1 MKKRMMTIVA
11 LLAMT
16 TMTAG
21 GFSTIV
27 YAEDAATEEAVTE
40 ENETEENATEDGADE
55 ENASEETP
63 VEMPELVAEEVEGG
77 IVTTL
82 TIGSNDVLVYHPTP
96 NASETS
102 VVKTT
107 CTAPVFMYFGEG
119 KFDAQAAAAK
129 AQETGLDKLAADN
142 GSSVV
147 FVNPS
152 EDSWSDADAETYGAV
167 AQAIS
172 DSSTDTS
179 ENGIIQSINFMT
191 KEPTQSIVG
200 TQSRIYI
207 YAEGSG
213 ADYIGKT
220 AIKKVEAP
228 TFWGGTAN
236 VTPAGITIV
245 GLSNTD
251 GVEENDIPVI
261 SVGGADEINKVLEE
275 KCGSFQA
282 VDTADFASEFTE
294 VIGKNRRQAGVLL
307 PIHDYAEEGIVEK
320 IETFTVKTTADNGS
334 EYAGT
339 EEHPVNVLT
348 YYAEDLDVENGN
360 VPLVFCFH
368 GGGNT
373 ALFEAQATE
382 WPEIGKENGFITVSV
397 DLHYPN
403 CTAGEI
409 VELLDQLKEE
419 YSIDSSRIYA
429 SGFSMGGCKSWDLFE
444 QYPEIFAGLAP
455 MDATAEPGI
464 DSYDN
469 AVENVNT
476 DVVTP
481 VFYVG
486 GETSPLPELPC
497 QDAKVVNRVANL
509 FGVNAVT
516 TKYDCNFDDAA
527 NWTNPVWG
535 IDGDMVYQVTD
546 KKAFLDSTLTVNMFQ
561 SEDGKYYT
569 ALASASNQSH
579 EVYARN
585 SWAAWD
591 FLSQFSR
598 NEDGTIKI
606 SEVNYALSS
615 DDGEVAN
622 NQYNMAE

>member
-1 MKKRMMTIVA
+1 MKKRMMTIAA
-11 LLAMT
+11 LLAIT

-21 GFSTIV
+21 GFSTAV
-27 YAEDAATEEAVTE
+27 YAEAETEEAP
-40 ENETEENATEDGADE
+40 A
-55 ENASEETP
+55 
-63 VEMPELVAEEVEGG
+63 EMPELVSEEVDGG
-77 IVTTL
+77 VVTTL
-82 TIGSNDVLVYHPTP
+82 TVGNNDVLVYHPTP
-96 NASETS
+96 NANETS
-102 VVKTT
+102 EVKTT
-107 CTAPVFMYFGEG
+107 CTAPVFMYFGDG
-119 KFDAQAAAAK
+119 KFDAQTTAAK
-129 AQETGLDKLAADN
+129 AQESGLDKLAAEN

-152 EDSWSDADAETYGAV
+152 EDTWTDADAEAYGAV

-172 DSSTDTS
+172 DSSTDVS

-213 ADYIGKT
+213 VDYIAANAMKT
-220 AIKKVEAP
+220 VEAA
-228 TFWGGTAN
+228 TFWGGTVN
-236 VTPAGITIV
+236 VTPAGITVI
-245 GLSNTD
+245 GLTNAE
-251 GVEENDIPVI
+251 GVEENDIPVVSI
-261 SVGGADEINKVLEE
+261 GGDEEVNKVLEE

-282 VDTADFASEFTE
+282 EDTADFASEFSD

-307 PIHDYAEEGIVEK
+307 PIHDYAEEGIIEK
-320 IETFTVKTTADNGS
+320 VETFTVKTTEDNGS

-339 EEHPVNVLT
+339 EEHPVSVLT

-403 CTAGEI
+403 CSAGEI
-409 VELLDQLKEE
+409 IELLDQLKEE

-444 QYPEIFAGLAP
+444 QYPEVFAGLAP
-455 MDATAEPGI
+455 MDATYEPGT
-464 DSYDN
+464 DSYN
-469 AVENVNT
+469 NPVENANS
-476 DVVTP
+476 DVLTP
-481 VFYVG
+481 IFYVG
-486 GETSPLPELPC
+486 GETSPLPELPF

-509 FGVNAVT
+509 FDVNDVT
-516 TKYDCNFDDAA
+516 TEYACSFDDAA
-527 NWTNPVWG
+527 NWANPIWG
-535 IDGDMVYQVTD
+535 IDGDEVYQVTD
-546 KKAFLDSTLTVNMFQ
+546 QKAFLDSTLTVNMFK

-569 ALASASNQSH
+569 AFANASNQSH

-598 NEDGTIKI
+598 NEDGSIEI
-606 SEVNYALSS
+606 NEVTYALPS
-615 DDGEVAN
+615 DDGEVTN
-622 NQYNMAE
+622 NQYNLTYCATSNKLCENL